1 MRRIGRRAVL
11 AAPAALLA
19 ASRAGRAQAVKPRL
33 TVITQWST
41 GSDGAAITAL
51 GKKFEERGG
60 TWQHSP
66 VPGFTTDMMNKLR
79 AQIMAGDPPAC
90 SQLKGPDIA
99 AWSKIAPTVNLDA
112 VVAAAGYEKVV
123 APDLTKIH
131 KPFGHWLAMP
141 LQVYRTNTMFYSKRA
156 MDRAKATKVPTNW
169 AEFNEL
175 AEKMK
180 AAGIASPFANGGL
193 RFDDGMKFETSLAGI
208 NPAVYRA
215 AVMELDEK
223 ALHSKE
229 VRDAFVQVRRL
240 ANWQDPN
247 VATQHYSVFLPRFI
261 SGDMGILLSGGW
273 AQGVMLNAGYKL
285 DDFIL
290 APGPTENGK
299 PVFILNA
306 DAFIFWQRKEADL
319 QAGQMLMADLV
330 MQPAIQTMYSQIT
343 GSIPVR
349 TDADL
354 TGPGWSDGQREAAKT
369 LREAVAVNQ
378 VVMSLGHNMAQPNA
392 MTAAMLDAIG
402 EYVHDRAQT
411 PDQGVDRLIEAI
423 DSART

>member
-1 MRRIGRRAVL
+1 MWNGRCLEQRCVALSLQSIGGPKKRAIQGDQDASYRRRAVL
-11 AAPAALLA
+11 AAPARA
-19 ASRAGRAQAVKPRL
+19 ARCQPRRARTGGEARL
-33 TVITQWST
+33 TLITQWST

-51 GKKFEERGG
+51 GKKSRSAAASGS
-60 TWQHSP
+60 TARSR
-66 VPGFTTDMMNKLR
+66 FTTDMMNKLR

-112 VVAAAGYEKVV
+112 VVTAPATRRWCAGSDQDPQAVR
-123 APDLTKIH
+123 
-131 KPFGHWLAMP
+131 HWLAMP

-229 VRDAFVQVRRL
+229 VRDALVQVRKL

-247 VATQHYSVFLPRFI
+247 VATQHYSVFLRASSVRHGHPAV
-261 SGDMGILLSGGW
+261 GGW

-299 PVFILNA
+299 PV
-306 DAFIFWQRKEADL
+306 
-319 QAGQMLMADLV
+319 
-330 MQPAIQTMYSQIT
+330 S
-343 GSIPVR
+343 S
-349 TDADL
+349 
-354 TGPGWSDGQREAAKT
+354 
-369 LREAVAVNQ
+369 
-378 VVMSLGHNMAQPNA
+378 
-392 MTAAMLDAIG
+392 
-402 EYVHDRAQT
+402 
-411 PDQGVDRLIEAI
+411 
-423 DSART
+423 